1 MPLIDE
7 VLVYLYTEFCFNI
20 TNKGTKYLA
29 ESIVAVYRD
38 RNKALHLTNLYKD
51 IAKKNNTT
59 WQAVERIMR
68 NEVKKV
74 SDNKLGEF
82 ILRQAIIIKQ
92 KRKRGQKN
100 EFCKETQQGKKV

>member
-7 VLVYLYTEFCFNI
+7 VLVYLYTEFGFNI

-92 KRKRGQKN
+92 KK
-100 EFCKETQQGKKV
+100 KERAKK

>member
-1 MPLIDE
+1 ML
-7 VLVYLYTEFCFNI
+7 LFGLYRKTIESFWGQKTIKLYNI

-38 RNKALHLTNLYKD
+38 RNKALHLTKLYKD

-92 KRKRGQKN
+92 KK
-100 EFCKETQQGKKV
+100 KERAKK